1 MTLKAEKIWYEG
13 KLVNWDEANVHI
25 LTHTLHYGLGVFEGI
40 RCYKTVNGKTAVFK
54 LKEHVERLFNSA
66 KIVEMKIPFSQEE
79 IFNAIVNIVKV
90 NKIGDGYIRPISFVG
105 ETGSIGLYVKE
116 YPVRTAVIAIPF
128 GKYLGEEGIEKGIR
142 VKTSSFTRYGVNTA
156 MTRGKICGAYF
167 NSILAKK
174 EAVEN
179 GYDEALMLD
188 SNGFVCEASGENIFI
203 IKNNIFFT
211 PPKISI
217 LPGITRDTVI
227 EIIKEEGY
235 EVREYPLTRDD
246 VYIAD
251 EAFFTGTAAE
261 ITPIRELDGR
271 SIGSGKAGKLS
282 KYLQKKFFEYAK
294 CENDKHIDWL
304 TFVE

>member
-1 MTLKAEKIWYEG
+1 MTLKAEKIWFDG
-13 KLVNWDEANVHI
+13 NLINWDEANVHV

-40 RCYKTVNGKTAVFK
+40 RCYKTVTGKTAVFK
-54 LKEHVERLFNSA
+54 LQEHVDRLFNSA
-66 KIVEMKIPFSQEE
+66 HIVEMKIPFSKEE
-79 IFNAIVNIVKV
+79 IFNAIIETVKI
-90 NKIGDGYIRPISFVG
+90 NKIGDGYIRPIAFVG
-105 ETGSIGLYVKE
+105 NASIGLYVKE
-116 YPVRTAVIAIPF
+116 YPVKTAVIAIPF
-128 GKYLGEEGIEKGIR
+128 GKYLGEEGIEKGIT
-142 VKTSSFTRYGVNTA
+142 VKTSSFTRHGVNTS
-156 MTRGKICGAYF
+156 MTRAKICGAYV

-188 SNGFVCEASGENIFI
+188 SSGFVCEASGENLFIF
-203 IKNNIFFT
+203 KNNTFFT

-227 EIIKEEGY
+227 EIIREEGF

-261 ITPIRELDGR
+261 ITPIREVDGR
-271 SIGSGKAGKLS
+271 AIGEGKAGKLT
-282 KYLQKKFFEYAK
+282 KKFQKLFFEYAK
-294 CENDKHIDWL
+294 CENNKHQDWL
-304 TFVE
+304 SFVE